1 MDIKELLLL
10 LNQHP
15 GLAETKTKFEKNNHL
30 VWNGLKGS
38 SLSMMSL
45 LLAKRIGK
53 KAVLVVDEKED
64 GAQLQNELELFSCD
78 GCVYFMPS
86 AFKRSIAYGQPDA
99 ESSLLRTEALTNFF
113 NPRFGQMIL
122 ITYPEAL
129 AEKVFLPNELVDNTL
144 KVKKGDKLSTDF
156 IEEVLIE
163 YGFERVDFVYQ
174 PGQYAMRGGLI
185 DVFSY
190 AADWPYR
197 IDFFG
202 EEVESIRTF
211 DIENQL
217 SKETFDEVKIIPDLN
232 DETLFKNRTDLFSL
246 LDENVVFIGKNIDR
260 IKERISQT
268 IQLAIEK
275 REDLKE
281 EFNVDVEDAV
291 VGKEQVDFLN
301 DKFYTIDAR
310 LIPEK
315 NSNQIEFNTSPQPAF
330 NKKFELIA
338 DNLKQNAGNGY
349 RNIIVSTQQN
359 QIDRLS
365 HIFNEIETSVN
376 FDPLIGRLHQGFID
390 HDLKIAC
397 YTDHQIFERYQRF
410 QLKQRFNKKEAI
422 SLQELSRLHPGDYVV
437 HIDHGVGKFGGLE
450 KIDINGKPQETI
462 KLIYRDNDVLYVN
475 IHSLHRISK
484 YKGKDGTP
492 PRIHK
497 LGSATWA
504 KLKSKTKSKVK
515 DIARDLI
522 KLYAAR
528 REKKGFA
535 FSGDSYLNEQLEA
548 SFIYEDTPD
557 QIKATQNV
565 KADMEDDIPM
575 DRLVCGDVGFGKTE
589 IAIRAAFKAACDSK
603 QVAVLVPTTIL
614 AFQHYK
620 TFSDRLK
627 NFPVKVDYIS
637 RMRSAK
643 EQKRILKE
651 LETGEIDIL
660 IGTHRLVGKDIKFKD
675 LGLLINDEE
684 QKFGVATKE
693 KIRAM
698 KANVDTLTMTA
709 TPIPRTLQFS
719 LMGAR
724 DLSIINTPP
733 PNRYPITTELHPFNE
748 DVIREA
754 IHYEIS
760 RGGQVFFIHNRV
772 QNIAEVEAMLNRII
786 PEANTVHAHGQMDGK
801 KLEKIMLDFIDQKH
815 DVLIATTIVES
826 GLDIPNANTIL
837 INDAQNY
844 GLSDLHQL
852 RGRVG
857 RSNKKAFCYLLTP
870 PLTTLTN
877 EARRRLDAIEMF
889 SDLGSGF
896 NIAMQDLDIR
906 GAGNLL
912 GAEQSGFIADVG
924 LETYQQILDEAMFE
938 LKETE
943 FSELFS
949 EENKAKDASVKSWA
963 RDCHVDTDFEVRLPD
978 QYVANVSERIK
989 LYRELD
995 EISDNKELMLFEE
1008 RLEDRFGPLP
1018 TQVKDLLEVVRVRMI
1033 AQRAGFE
1040 KIVIKN
1046 GKMLCWFISNK
1057 ESSYYESGVF
1067 VKILQNLQAN
1077 NTVAKI
1083 EEKNDRLRLVFS
1095 GINNIST
1102 AYEKLKKI
1110 M

>member
-1 MDIKELLLL
+1 MDKKELLQL

-15 GLAETKTKFEKNNHL
+15 GLSETKTILENNNHL
-30 VWNGLKGS
+30 VWEGLKGS
-38 SLSMMSL
+38 SLSLMGL
-45 LLAKRIGK
+45 LYAKRVSK
-53 KAVLVVDEKED
+53 KAILVVDEKED

-86 AFKRSIAYGQPDA
+86 AFKRSIAYGQPDP
-99 ESSLLRTEALTNFF
+99 ESSLLRSEALTNFF
-113 NPRFGQMIL
+113 NPRFNQMVL

-129 AEKVFLPNELVDNTL
+129 AEKVFLPNELTDNTL
-144 KVKKGDKLSTDF
+144 VVKVGDMLSTDF
-156 IEEVLIE
+156 IEEVLMT
-163 YGFERVDFVYQ
+163 YGFERVDFVFQ
-174 PGQYAMRGGLI
+174 PGQYAMRGGLV

-202 EEVESIRTF
+202 EEVDSIRTF

-217 SKETFDEVKIIPDLN
+217 SKETFETVKIIPDLN
-232 DETLFKNRTDLFSL
+232 DETLFKNRSDFFSL
-246 LDENVVFIGKNIDR
+246 LDNDVVFIAKNVDR
-260 IKERISQT
+260 VKERIFQT
-268 IQLAIEK
+268 IDLADTKTDELKDTFNIDVKDALVEK
-275 REDLKE
+275 EK
-281 EFNVDVEDAV
+281 
-291 VGKEQVDFLN
+291 VDFFS
-301 DKFYTIDAR
+301 DRFYTIDAKTNAENKAK
-310 LIPEK
+310 IVH
-315 NSNQIEFNTSPQPAF
+315 FNTSVQPSF
-330 NKKFELIA
+330 NKKFDLIA
-338 DNLKQNAGNGY
+338 ENLKQNVFNGY
-349 RNIIVSTQQN
+349 KNIIISTQQN

-365 HIFNEIETSVN
+365 HIFEEFETDVSFN
-376 FDPLIGRLHQGFID
+376 PLIGRLHQGFID
-390 HDLKIAC
+390 HDLKLAC

-422 SLQELSRLHPGDYVV
+422 SLQELTRLHPGDYVV

-484 YKGKDGTP
+484 YKGKDNTP

-522 KLYAAR
+522 RLYVAR
-528 REKKGFA
+528 REKKGYA
-535 FSGDSYLNEQLEA
+535 YSGDSYLNEQLEA

-565 KADMEDDIPM
+565 KADMENDIPM

-589 IAIRAAFKAACDSK
+589 IAIRAAFKAVCDSK

-637 RMRSAK
+637 RMRSGK
-643 EQKRILKE
+643 EQRRILQE
-651 LETGEIDIL
+651 LASGEIDIL

-733 PNRYPITTELHPFNE
+733 PNRYPITTEIHPFNE
-748 DVIREA
+748 DVIKEA
-754 IHYEIS
+754 IQYEVS
-760 RGGQVFFIHNRV
+760 RGGQIFFIHNRV
-772 QNIAEVEAMLNRII
+772 QNIAEVEAMLNRIV
-786 PEANTVHAHGQMDGK
+786 PKASTVYAHGQMDGK
-801 KLEKIMLDFIDQKH
+801 RLEKVMLDFIEQKF
-815 DVLIATTIVES
+815 DVLVATTIIES
-826 GLDIPNANTIL
+826 GLDIPNTNTII

-870 PLTTLTN
+870 PLSTLTN

-896 NIAMQDLDIR
+896 SIAMQDLDIR

-943 FSELFS
+943 FSDLFS
-949 EENKAKDASVKSWA
+949 EDNKAKDESVKSWA
-963 RDCHVDTDFEVRLPD
+963 RDCHVDTDLEVRLPD
-978 QYVANVSERIK
+978 QYVNNVSERIK

-995 EISDNKELMLFEE
+995 EIKDSKELLLFEE

-1018 TQVKDLLEVVRVRMI
+1018 NQAKDLMEVVRVRMI

-1057 ESSYYESGVF
+1057 ESSYYQSGVF

-1077 NTVAKI
+1077 NTLAKI
-1083 EEKNDRLRLVFS
+1083 EEKKDRLRLVFS